1 MKFRTNIFIFLLF
14 SFIITFTTPDLY
26 CQRKEELKE
35 RIDNKRNEIENANK
49 ILKETEENRQST
61 LHQLTILKKRVT
73 LRNELLEQLDQQV
86 SNIEGRIANHQ
97 RQIGQFQDKIERLK
111 KSYEKIIYNAY
122 LNNKGF
128 NKLMF
133 ILSAESFNQA
143 YKRFKYLNQL
153 AKYRR
158 DQARQIKIQKE
169 KLELKIQ
176 ELRHLRS
183 QKEDIRAE
191 KLDEKQKLKHEENQ
205 VKQQVQSLK
214 RKESQIRQDIQQKQQ
229 TVAQLEKEIEK
240 IIEEERKRTKH
251 WEDLSDKQKEITDA
265 FANNKGKLEWPINDG
280 VITSDFGENSH
291 PVLKGIKTFN
301 NGIDIS
307 ATKNSKVQCIFDGVA
322 RKVISI
328 PGANLTVIVRHGN
341 YLTVYSNLVNVN
353 VQPGD
358 EISKGEII
366 GEVYQDKS
374 TSENI
379 LHLELYRE
387 SERLN
392 PKEWLN
398 Y

>member
-1 MKFRTNIFIFLLF
+1 MSFKLKIYFF
-14 SFIITFTTPDLY
+14 SFIIFIGIFSSPYLY
-26 CQRKEELKE
+26 SQSKEELKE
-35 RIDNKRNEIENANK
+35 KIENRRNEIESANK
-49 ILKETEENRQST
+49 ILEETQESRQST
-61 LHQLTILKKRVT
+61 LHQLTILKKRVS

-86 SNIEGRIANHQ
+86 SNIDQRIDDHQ
-97 RQIGQFQDKIERLK
+97 KQIETLQDKIERLK

-153 AKYRR
+153 AKYRK

-176 ELRHLRS
+176 ELKHLRS
-183 QKEDIRAE
+183 EKENIRAQKVE
-191 KLDEKQKLKHEENQ
+191 EKQKLKQEEIQ
-205 VKQQVQSLK
+205 VKRQVYSLRK
-214 RKESQIRQDIQQKQQ
+214 KESQIREEIQQKRQ

-240 IIEEERKRTKH
+240 IIEEERKRTKR
-251 WEDLSDKQKEITDA
+251 WENLSAKHKEITNA
-265 FANNKGKLEWPINDG
+265 FASSKGKLDWPIDDG
-280 VITSDFGENSH
+280 IVTSEFGENSH

-307 ATKNSKVQCIFDGVA
+307 TTNNSKVRCIFPGVA
-322 RKVISI
+322 RKVVSI

-341 YLTVYSNLVNVN
+341 YLTVYSNLVDVN
-353 VQPGD
+353 VRPGD
-358 EISKGEII
+358 EIAKGEII
-366 GEVYQDKS
+366 GEVYRDRES
-374 TSENI
+374 NENI

-387 SERLN
+387 NERLN
-392 PKEWLN
+392 PQEWLN
-398 Y
+398 